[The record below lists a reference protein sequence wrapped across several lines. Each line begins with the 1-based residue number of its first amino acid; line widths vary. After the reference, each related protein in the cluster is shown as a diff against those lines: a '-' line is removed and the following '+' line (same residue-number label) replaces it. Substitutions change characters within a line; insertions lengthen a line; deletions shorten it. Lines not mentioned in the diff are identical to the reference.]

1 MLAKALVST
10 ISEGKKNS
18 IKQGTNYKLVKN
30 KNQHKT
36 NHQLILLISNNT
48 SKQIWKPICSK
59 KPVPPTV
66 LGTTL
71 VFRTTAES
79 VATGTHMHAI
89 ARTDLH
95 KQFLIDPCQVTAA
108 LSLWRAGTQ
117 EANLL

>member
-1 MLAKALVST
+1 M
-10 ISEGKKNS
+10 
-18 IKQGTNYKLVKN
+18 
-30 KNQHKT
+30 
-36 NHQLILLISNNT
+36 
-48 SKQIWKPICSK
+48 
-59 KPVPPTV
+59 PPTV